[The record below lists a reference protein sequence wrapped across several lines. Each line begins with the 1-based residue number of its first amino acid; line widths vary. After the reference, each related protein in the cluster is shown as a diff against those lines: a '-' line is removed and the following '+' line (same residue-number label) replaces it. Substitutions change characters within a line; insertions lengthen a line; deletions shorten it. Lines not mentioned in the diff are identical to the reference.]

1 MDLPSATRTPLVGRD
16 RELGL
21 LRDALARVR
30 AERAPRLITLV
41 GVPEIGKSRLVWELR
56 ELVEADPDLIVW
68 RLGRCLPYGDGVALW
83 ALGEI
88 VKAQTGI
95 LETDPADVAAGK
107 LTQAVADL
115 LTDPSE
121 AAWVVGHLRALVG
134 LVGGAGAGG
143 GHREEAFAAWRRFVT
158 GLAEPGPAV
167 LVIEDLH
174 WADDVLLDFLE
185 QLIERA
191 GEVALLVVATARPEL
206 LTRRPGWAGATPGSA
221 VVELPALSDQ
231 DTAELVGGLLD
242 QARLPAELQRALLAR
257 AGGNP
262 LYAEEYVRMLADQ
275 GLLRQ
280 AGSGWRLDH
289 AAQLPPPATVHGI
302 IAARLDALP
311 AQDKALLQ
319 DAAVLGEV
327 GWLGGLAAL
336 TKLDRARLEAR
347 LRDLERRELV
357 RRERRSRVAGERQY
371 AFRHVLIR
379 DVAYG
384 QLPRMARA
392 ERHRRAA
399 RWLQALSPDRAEAR
413 DLLLAQGDR
422 EGAAEAE
429 AMLGLL
435 LWKHGHGERAMAHR
449 RQAVA
454 LLDGAAPSP
463 AKAAVLA
470 SLTAALAGGGHSAEA
485 IETGRQA
492 LAMAEALGLD
502 QQQAR
507 TLNYVGWR
515 GSTAGTPAA
524 SATSNGR
531 SRSPCGP
538 TSPTP

>member
-1 MDLPSATRTPLVGRD
+1 M
-16 RELGL
+16 
-21 LRDALARVR
+21 
-30 AERAPRLITLV
+30 
-41 GVPEIGKSRLVWELR
+41 
-56 ELVEADPDLIVW
+56 
-68 RLGRCLPYGDGVALW
+68 
-83 ALGEI
+83 
-88 VKAQTGI
+88 
-95 LETDPADVAAGK
+95 
-107 LTQAVADL
+107 
-115 LTDPSE
+115 
-121 AAWVVGHLRALVG
+121 
-134 LVGGAGAGG
+134 
-143 GHREEAFAAWRRFVT
+143 
-158 GLAEPGPAV
+158 
-167 LVIEDLH
+167 
-174 WADDVLLDFLE
+174 
-185 QLIERA
+185 
-191 GEVALLVVATARPEL
+191 VATARPEL
-206 LTRRPGWAGATPGSA
+206 LTRRPGWGGATPGSA
-221 VVELPALSDQ
+221 VVALPALSEK

-319 DAAVLGEV
+319 DAAVLGEI

-357 RRERRSRVAGERQY
+357 RRERRRRVAGERQY
-371 AFRHVLIR
+371 AFRHVLVR

-399 RWLQALSPDRAEAR
+399 RWLQALSPDRAEDRAELLAHHWQAALRYAQAAGQDTSALVEPARLALCDAGDRALELNAFAAAKRWYAAALEQWPAGDQRRARLLLQFGRARYWADQAGDELLAEAR

-492 LAMAEALGLD
+492 LAMAEALGAGPATGPDPHLPRLGAD
-502 QQQAR
+502 RQ
-507 TLNYVGWR
+507 R
-515 GSTAGTPAA
+515 GRRRAP
-524 SATSNGR
+524 R
-531 SRSPCGP
+531 
-538 TSPTP
+538 